1 MISVV
6 IPCLNEAAFID
17 ATLAALAAQEDPGEP
32 FEVVV
37 ADGGSTDGTR
47 DLLQEWSERDPR
59 FRWIDNPDRITPVAM
74 NRGIRA
80 ARGETVVIFG
90 AHARCDSD
98 FLQRNAEALRAHPES
113 GCVGGTVSQIHGTPT
128 ARRIGMA
135 LSTPFGVGDARFRTG
150 GLAGHVDTVAF
161 GAYRRAALEEIGLFD
176 ETLVRN
182 QDDELNFRLLEAGWR
197 IWFDPRIRSSYFV
210 RSSYRRLWAQY
221 RQYGYWKVFVNR
233 KHGTVTTARQVVPA
247 LFLLLLAVLTVLA
260 VADVAGVLPTVWH
273 RLPVLMWASAA
284 GLWGAGAV
292 ASAAIQADRIRDIP
306 GTVWAFACIHGG
318 YGGGYWE
325 GILHFLLL
333 RRKPAARASVLT
345 R

>member
-6 IPCLNEAAFID
+6 IPCLNEAAYID
-17 ATLAALAAQEDPGEP
+17 ATLQALATQDDPGEP
-32 FEVVV
+32 FEVLV

-47 DLLQEWSERDPR
+47 ELLQAWAVRDPR
-59 FRWIDNPDRITPVAM
+59 FRVVDNPDRITPVAL
-74 NRGIRA
+74 NLGIQA

-90 AHARCDSD
+90 AHARCAPD

-161 GAYRRAALEEIGLFD
+161 GAYRRTALEEIGLFD
-176 ETLVRN
+176 ASLVRN
-182 QDDELNFRLLEAGWR
+182 QDDELNFRLHEAGWR
-197 IWFDPRIRSSYFV
+197 IWFDPRIQSSYFV
-210 RSSYRRLWAQY
+210 RSSYRRLAAQY

-233 KHGTVTTARQVVPA
+233 KHGTVTTTRQVVPA
-247 LFLLLLAVLTVLA
+247 LFLAGLFTAIVLA
-260 VADVAGVLPTVWH
+260 GADAAGWLPAVWH
-273 RLPVLMWASAA
+273 RVPVLVFGSGVGLWLAGALASAS
-284 GLWGAGAV
+284 V
-292 ASAAIQADRIRDIP
+292 QAERVRDVP
-306 GTVWAFACIHGG
+306 GILWAFACIHGG

-333 RRKPAARASVLT
+333 RRNPVARAKVLT

>member
-6 IPCLNEAAFID
+6 IPCLNEASFID
-17 ATLAALAAQEDPGEP
+17 ATLEALAQQEDPGEP
-32 FEVVV
+32 FEVLVV
-37 ADGGSTDGTR
+37 DGGSTDGTR
-47 DLLQEWSERDPR
+47 EVLKQWEARDPR
-59 FRWIDNPDRITPVAM
+59 FRMVENPERITPVAL
-74 NRGIRA
+74 NRGIEA
-80 ARGETVVIFG
+80 SRGETVVIFG
-90 AHARCDSD
+90 AHARCAPD

-113 GCVGGTVSQIHGTPT
+113 GCVGGTVSQIHGSTT

-176 ETLVRN
+176 ATLVRN
-182 QDDELNFRLLEAGWR
+182 QDDELNFRLHEAGWR

-210 RSSYRRLWAQY
+210 RSSYRRLAAQY

-247 LFLLLLAVLTVLA
+247 LFLAGLAALLVLA
-260 VADVAGVLPTVWH
+260 GIDAAGGLPAVWH
-273 RLPVLMWASAA
+273 RVPLLVGASAVGLWLAGAFASAA
-284 GLWGAGAV
+284 LLTERV
-292 ASAAIQADRIRDIP
+292 RDIP
-306 GTVWAFACIHGG
+306 GVVWAFACIHGG

-325 GILHFLLL
+325 GIVHFLVL
-333 RRKPAARASVLT
+333 RRKPVARATFLT